1 MAKDALYLLDTNI
14 LLALIRG
21 KELGK
26 YITHTYKLA
35 EVLRRP
41 LISIVAYGEL
51 MAMAERQNWVEK
63 RRNSLNSMLDSMVTL
78 DLNDPAILE
87 GYVAVDQA
95 NMKVQKGA
103 RVLSNNDMWIAATT
117 RAANAVLLTTDQDF
131 LHLNPRVCAV
141 EYVDPQSSLP
151 ETLSGPQQTIQ

>member
-1 MAKDALYLLDTNI
+1 MARDALYLLDTNI

-26 YITHTYKLA
+26 YIAHTYKLT

-41 LISIVAYGEL
+41 LISIVSHGEL

-63 RRNSLNSMLDSMVTL
+63 RRTSLNAMLDSIVTM
-78 DLNDPAILE
+78 DLNDPAILD

-95 NMKVQKGA
+95 NLRVQKGA

-117 RAANAVLLTTDQDF
+117 RAAGAVLLTTDRDF

-141 EYVDPQSSLP
+141 EYVDPQSKLP
-151 ETLSGPQQTIQ
+151 EALSGPQQIIQ